1 MASPL
6 NLHRDGR
13 VSEEVKTSHEESEAI
28 AGDTIRLIIALP
40 DGRRIEDDFK
50 GGVNVEWVIYK
61 ISSQTDYQFEAIEL
75 FFEGRKLLGPL
86 SLSDYPQIQSGAVLT
101 ARVAQEEQKNN

>member
-6 NLHRDGR
+6 NLNREGRDTD
-13 VSEEVKTSHEESEAI
+13 EVKTSHEESEEI
-28 AGDTIRLIIALP
+28 AGNTIRLIIALP

-50 GGVNVEWVIYK
+50 AGVNIDWVVYK
-61 ISSQTDYQFEAIEL
+61 ISSQTDYQFESIEL

-86 SLSDYPQIQSGAVLT
+86 SLADYPQIQSGAILT
-101 ARVAQEEQKNN
+101 ARILE